1 MQKNNLFRIERSC
14 KSSPCLGIKD
24 KLLLFVFFQ
33 LNHLLRKKNNVIVQC
48 AVRLFKF
55 SRTGKPLC
63 KVNLFLLFNIKDIF
77 NRTIQHLN
85 KNKPV
90 IIFLKN

>member
-1 MQKNNLFRIERSC
+1 MQKSNLFRIERSC

-33 LNHLLRKKNNVIVQC
+33 PNHLLRKKNNVIVQC

-63 KVNLFLLFNIKDIF
+63 KVNLFLLLC
-77 NRTIQHLN
+77 RTIQHLN

>member
-1 MQKNNLFRIERSC
+1 MQKNNLFRIERSW

-55 SRTGKPLC
+55 SRTGKPLR
-63 KVNLFLLFNIKDIF
+63 KVNLFLLLR
-77 NRTIQHLN
+77 RTIQRLN
-85 KNKPV
+85 KNKPLSS
-90 IIFLKN
+90 FF